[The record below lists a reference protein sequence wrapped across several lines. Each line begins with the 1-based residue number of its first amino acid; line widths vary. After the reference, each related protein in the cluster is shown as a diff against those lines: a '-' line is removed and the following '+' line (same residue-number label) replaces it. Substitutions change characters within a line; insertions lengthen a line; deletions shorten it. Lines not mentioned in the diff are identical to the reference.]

1 MHGAA
6 RYAARLV
13 TRRTVEHVAASYA
26 PRAARAADAG
36 VGANPS
42 APMAVRLR
50 ERGTRH
56 GWSSAAVLWNAVTGL
71 NRRSGLIDVRSSVV
85 P

>member
-1 MHGAA
+1 MAQRA
-6 RYAARLV
+6 
-13 TRRTVEHVAASYA
+13 TRRGWSRAALLNTVAASYA